1 MACER
6 PKPFHVNEPHSH
18 FGNPFLQ
25 KSFRLLG
32 NRLWHVICA
41 HNRYGEWMI
50 GEASGIVGRFESR
63 LRQQRNHTI
72 FPAFGSPLD
81 FHYQLLAGAR
91 SNQIG
96 GRSALARLLDYF
108 PAFLA
113 KEIGYDQPEL
123 GFVARPRS
131 PTRAGRSQSL
141 SSLPR
146 ERDWLRPARV
156 GLRGLAT
163 GLDNGLASAYHG
175 HGIHHGQVNYHGH
188 DISIQPRRQ
197 DSRTNSVTGPRSEEH
212 TSELQ
217 SRLHLVCRLLLGT
230 K

>member
-6 PKPFHVNEPHSH
+6 PKPFHVHETHSH

-32 NRLWHVICA
+32 KRLWHVICA

-72 FPAFGSPLD
+72 VPAVGSPLD

-96 GRSALARLLDYF
+96 GRSALARLLDREKSVPYLWHVWENRCMKEQAIRTTVDI
-108 PAFLA
+108 PASLYRKL
-113 KEIGYDQPEL
+113 KEQAAAQGRSIREL
-123 GFVARPRS
+123 ILLGVRVTLIEGKRPRS
-131 PTRAGRSQSL
+131 K
-141 SSLPR
+141 
-146 ERDWLRPARV
+146 RV
-156 GLRGLAT
+156 KFPLI
-163 GLDNGLASAYHG
+163 ASDG
-175 HGIHHGQVNYHGH
+175 PKV
-188 DISIQPRRQ
+188 DL
-197 DSRTNSVTGPRSEEH
+197 TNEQIYEH
-212 TSELQ
+212 LEFP
-217 SRLHLVCRLLLGT
+217 
-230 K
+230 